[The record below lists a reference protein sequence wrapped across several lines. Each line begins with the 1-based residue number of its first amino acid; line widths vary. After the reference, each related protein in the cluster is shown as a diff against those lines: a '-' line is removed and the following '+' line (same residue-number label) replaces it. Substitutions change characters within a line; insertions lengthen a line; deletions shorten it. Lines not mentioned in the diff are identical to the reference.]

1 MRKGRFQGEGEGE
14 GSKRDGDSPKV
25 KKYST
30 KVRNRLLPRVKGRAG
45 LAKDMREFSG
55 AINATVRSHQTE
67 HF

>member
-14 GSKRDGDSPKV
+14 GSKRDRDLPKV

-30 KVRNRLLPRVKGRAG
+30 KVRNQLLPRVKGTAG
-45 LAKDMREFSG
+45 FAKDMREFSG
-55 AINATVRSHQTE
+55 AINATVCSHQTE